1 MTDKISKK
9 KAENLLKYSKES
21 EYNIISK
28 LNKIGFA
35 FKVVFFFLIGVIVSE
50 ILFAVF
56 FKLDK
61 LTPLVNKNSFYKG
74 IINISFSDEKDLNT
88 SLNKIKNF
96 KEIYYN
102 YNSSAKLNYPKN
114 FTPIYTISDNSNK
127 NFYTLNEK
135 SDIKSIFTEDFY
147 IIKNSKDETAY
158 QRGNFTPVI
167 SELYNGKVIFEQF
180 FDFPYIDFINLMF
193 GIFLNN
199 ELYFFKYSQKLTE
212 ISKELLKQKEGFFV
226 NSYNNVDSTNNET
239 LLNSFIIYFKG
250 ENLKQS
256 ILSGNY
262 FLSNE
267 QIANGEQFNFS
278 VENNVLSYE
287 IFYKENSFYIEIY
300 KDGEL
305 LNTFTSLKQKQQ
317 LTNGSYRIIIY
328 KKENY
333 FFFDEHLLWIYF
345 NFKITL

>member
-1 MTDKISKK
+1 MTDNISKK
-9 KAENLLKYSKES
+9 KAEDLLKYSKES
-21 EYNIISK
+21 EYNIINK

-35 FKVVFFFLIGVIVSE
+35 FKVVFFLFLGILVLE
-50 ILFAVF
+50 ILFTLF

-61 LTPLVNKNSFYKG
+61 LTPLMSKNIFNKG
-74 IINISFSDEKDLNT
+74 IVNISFSNEEDLNI
-88 SLNKIKNF
+88 SMKKIKNF

-102 YNSSAKLNYPKN
+102 YNSSAKLKYPKN
-114 FTPIYTISDNSNK
+114 FTPIYTILDNSNK

-135 SDIKSIFTEDFY
+135 SDLKSIFTEDFY
-147 IIKNSKDETAY
+147 IIKNNKDETAY
-158 QRGNFTPVI
+158 QRGNFTPII

-199 ELYFFKYSQKLTE
+199 ELYFFKYSQKLTQ
-212 ISKELLKQKEGFFV
+212 ISKELFKQKEGFFI
-226 NSYNNVDSTNNET
+226 NSYNNLDSTNNET

-256 ILSGNY
+256 IISGNY

-278 VENNVLSYE
+278 IENNILNYE

-305 LNTFTSLKQKQQ
+305 FKTFTSLKQMQQ
-317 LTNGSYRIIIY
+317 LSKGLYRVIIY

-333 FFFDEHLLWIYF
+333 FFFNENLLWIYF
-345 NFKITL
+345 NFKI